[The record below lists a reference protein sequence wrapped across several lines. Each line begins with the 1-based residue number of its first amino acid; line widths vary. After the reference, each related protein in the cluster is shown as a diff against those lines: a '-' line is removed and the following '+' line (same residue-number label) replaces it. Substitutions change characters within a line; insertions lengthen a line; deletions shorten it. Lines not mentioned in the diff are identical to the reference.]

1 MGTPGCADIPP
12 LEGRNWLVH
21 RHWTRCEYD
30 ACQTLIEEELIVSKG
45 RNEHAHYMKGLVL
58 RRTGRLRESLECF
71 QNCYDLNAASINN
84 VKQIAKTLY
93 LLGSYKSAMEVFL
106 EARKLDSSDW
116 EIERGLGE
124 CCMKLSLPKE
134 ADGYLRKAAASTRN
148 ERPVLA
154 LARLRVACGE
164 FPEAASLLAAV
175 LRIAPEC
182 HEVDLELGQLYL
194 RVNDTRQ
201 AQEQLTK
208 IPPRGA
214 DPRLPAGFLA
224 QERREYNAAL
234 SEYKAATLRTPDSF
248 CLWNNIGTCFFEKEK
263 FIAAIGCL
271 KRAHYLDPTAVL
283 PTFNLGM
290 VHLSIQLPMS
300 AAVYLCA
307 AATIAPKYPRCF
319 LLLAIALGQL
329 GDEDGALKSLTEAH
343 LLDPR
348 DHFVIIN
355 MAALLFRK
363 NEVERAETLLA
374 SLEPDRAA
382 RLLPTKVE
390 KVAAGLRARF
400 KTSGVNPDLVEQE
413 K

>member
-175 LRIAPEC
+175 LRSATSRGIPGAGMVSYDFSHGNPGLIAL
-182 HEVDLELGQLYL
+182 DGS
-194 RVNDTRQ
+194 
-201 AQEQLTK
+201 
-208 IPPRGA
+208 
-214 DPRLPAGFLA
+214 

-382 RLLPTKVE
+382 RLLPTKVRT
-390 KVAAGLRARF
+390 LI
-400 KTSGVNPDLVEQE
+400 
-413 K
+413 